1 MRLKKLLLHGFKSF
15 ADHVEITFE
24 DGITG
29 VVGPNGCG
37 KSNIADAVRW
47 VLGEQSAKSLR
58 GAKMEDVIFNGT
70 EKRRR
75 LSYCE
80 VTLVFDN
87 EDHAL
92 ALDFAEVQVT
102 RRVYRSGEGEYKING
117 AACRLRDIVDLFRDT
132 GIGREGYSL
141 IGQGRIDEILS
152 AKSEDRRQV
161 FEEAAGIVKYKARK
175 LDAERRITHTQENLN
190 RVEDILAEL
199 EERVEPLRQQ
209 SEAAREYLQL
219 RDELKVLDLNVF
231 LLRTERYEVRI
242 RELKQSVEALG
253 ESILEANQALEKQ
266 GAERDE
272 AQALLNRYEL
282 EASEK
287 REVVQ
292 RLIREVEAGEGA
304 VQVMRERIAAGE
316 KDRDR
321 IKSQLSAAAE
331 GGEGIRRQVE
341 QMTREIDAEASAI
354 DGAAASLAEKEQA
367 LSRSESEL
375 SDLEERSEG
384 AKQQI
389 IQSMNRLS
397 DVRSQRARL
406 SAMKTALENQI
417 EAMQADREHEQ
428 SGVIALGEHV
438 ESARSILEEETARK
452 QELDRQVAE
461 MQDRV
466 QALGDESQQLQQHV
480 TRLQSERQQRDSRLK
495 LLREMQRDYEG
506 YTNAVKQVLMQARRQ
521 QGGALASD
529 GAGDGS
535 GPRGKGV
542 HGVVA
547 DLIHVPARLERAM
560 DMVLGGALQN
570 IVVDRDEDAKR
581 MIEYLRVNRFGR
593 ATFLPIASVRGRTL
607 SPQERSV
614 LTMPGCIGLASELI
628 EFDPIYQGVVDNLLG
643 RTVVAENLATGIAIQ
658 RAARYQLRLV
668 TIEGDV
674 MHSGGSMTGG
684 SVQSR
689 MTSLLSRA
697 REIEESEQALKKID
711 AEFTASREKYAK
723 LEDDRGQLKRERGE
737 LYDELHRQEV
747 AVARAEAQL
756 KAALE
761 EQDSNN
767 QRVARME
774 AERDRLRAQL
784 SDVTE
789 SLTTLDTQQQ
799 SAESSTDNRQAE
811 VKRLSEEIYRLRG
824 ETDALR
830 ETVNE
835 ERVSLASRRRG
846 LEADIAARDR
856 LSSQA
861 EDADRLRTES
871 EAALAECRNALEKNA
886 ALLESDV
893 ENLHQSKVQLDAA
906 REAFDASDGL
916 RTGVQKQLQQ
926 LAERIDAL
934 RADLDDFSDRHH
946 RSELQLQRVE
956 GEFKQ
961 IQDRIWEDYELT
973 YAGAEPFRQQD
984 FKLTESERRITAI
997 RQRIRAMGTVNVAAL
1012 DEYRHTVERVEALS
1026 TQRDDLLKAQAD
1038 LENIVAELEAKME
1051 KQFKTQFALMNENFQ
1066 RTFVRLFGGGKA
1078 ELRLTDPSDA
1088 LNCGIEIVAQPPGKK
1103 LQMLSLLSGG
1113 ERALTAIAIL
1123 FAILDLKPT
1132 PFCILDEIEAALD
1145 DANIDTYA
1153 DYLKAYSENTQFI
1166 VITHRKG
1173 TMERCDALYGVVME
1187 EKGISKT
1194 VSVKLNE
1201 AV

>member
-1 MRLKKLLLHGFKSF
+1 MRLKKLILHGFKSF
-15 ADHVEITFE
+15 ADRVEITFE

-37 KSNIADAVRW
+37 KSNISDAVRW

-58 GAKMEDVIFNGT
+58 GSKMEDVIFNGT

-80 VTLVFDN
+80 VTLIFDN

-92 ALDFAEVQVT
+92 AIDFAEVQVT

-117 AACRLRDIVDLFRDT
+117 AACRLKDIVDLFRDT
-132 GIGREGYSL
+132 GIGKDGYSL

-175 LDAERRITHTQENLN
+175 LDAERRIAHTQENLN
-190 RVEDILAEL
+190 RVEDILSEL

-219 RDELKVLDLNVF
+219 RDELKLLDLNVF
-231 LLRTERYEVRI
+231 LVRTERYEARI
-242 RELKQSVEALG
+242 KELKASVEALG
-253 ESILEANQALEKQ
+253 ESILEANKSLEKQ
-266 GAERDE
+266 GAQRDE
-272 AQALLNRYEL
+272 AQARLDRLEL

-287 REVVQ
+287 REAVQ

-316 KDRDR
+316 KERDR
-321 IKSQLSAAAE
+321 LETQRTAAAE
-331 GGEGIRRQVE
+331 GGEGIGRQID
-341 QMTREIDAEASAI
+341 QMTRNIVLETQIIETASV
-354 DGAAASLAEKEQA
+354 SLAEKEAA
-367 LSRSESEL
+367 LTESETRL
-375 SDLEERSEG
+375 SDLETRSEN

-389 IQSMNRLS
+389 IQAMNRLG

-406 SAMKTALENQI
+406 SAMQTALNNQLNGM
-417 EAMQADREHEQ
+417 EADRDREQ
-428 SGVIALGEHV
+428 TGVEALGEHV
-438 ESARSILEEETARK
+438 QSAQGILNDETARK
-452 QELDRQVAE
+452 AELDRQVAD
-461 MQDRV
+461 MQSRV
-466 QALGDESQQLQQHV
+466 QALGDQSQQLQQHV
-480 TRLQSERQQRDSRLK
+480 TRLQTERQQRDSRLK

-506 YTNAVKQVLMQARRQ
+506 YNNSVKQVLMQSRRL
-521 QGGALASD
+521 GGA
-529 GAGDGS
+529 
-535 GPRGKGV
+535 GV

-581 MIEYLRVNRFGR
+581 MIEYLRQNRFGR
-593 ATFLPIASVRGRTL
+593 ATFLPISSVRGRTL
-607 SPQERSV
+607 SPQERNV
-614 LTMPGCIGLASELI
+614 LAMPGCVGLASELV
-628 EFDPIYQGVVDNLLG
+628 EFDPQYQGVIDNLLG
-643 RTVVAENLATGIAIQ
+643 RTVVAENLTVGIAIQ
-658 RAARYQLRLV
+658 RAGRYQFRLV
-668 TIEGDV
+668 TLEGDV

-684 SVQSR
+684 SVQGR
-689 MTSLLSRA
+689 MTSLLSRT
-697 REIEESEQALKKID
+697 REIEESELALKKID
-711 AEFTASREKYAK
+711 AQFAEARDQYAK
-723 LEDDRGQLKRERGE
+723 IEAERGNLKRERGE
-737 LYDELHRQEV
+737 LYDELHKQEV

-756 KAALE
+756 SAALE

-767 QRVARME
+767 RRVERME
-774 AERDRLRAQL
+774 GERERLRSQL
-784 SDVTE
+784 EDVTA
-789 SLTTLDTQQQ
+789 SLRELDARQQ
-799 SAESSTDNRQAE
+799 SAETTTEDRQAE
-811 VKRLSEEIYRLRG
+811 VKKLSDELYTLRS
-824 ETDALR
+824 ETEALR
-830 ETVNE
+830 NE
-835 ERVSLASRRRG
+835 VGDQRIQLASRKRG
-846 LEADIAARDR
+846 LEADIANRDR
-856 LSSQA
+856 LAAQA
-861 EDADRLRTES
+861 QDTEKLLAES
-871 EAALAECRNALEKNA
+871 ESLLAECLKALEQNAGLLEQDIKNLDA
-886 ALLESDV
+886 NKALLDS
-893 ENLHQSKVQLDAA
+893 A
-906 REAFDASDGL
+906 RAEFNEADQR
-916 RTGVQKQLQQ
+916 RTGVQKQLQSLGEQ
-926 LAERIDAL
+926 IDQL
-934 RADLDDFSDRHH
+934 RANLDDFSDRHH
-946 RSELQLQRVE
+946 RSEIQLTRVE
-956 GEFKQ
+956 GEYKQ
-961 IQDRIWEDYELT
+961 IQDRIWEDYELS
-973 YAGAEPFRQQD
+973 YAGAEAFRQAD
-984 FKLTESERRITAI
+984 FKLTESEKRIAAI
-997 RQRIRAMGTVNVAAL
+997 RARIRAMGTVNVAAV
-1012 DEYRHTVERVEALS
+1012 DEYRRTVERVEELS

-1038 LENIVAELEAKME
+1038 LEGIVSELETRME
-1051 KQFKTQFALMNENFQ
+1051 KQFKEQFALMNDNFQ
-1066 RTFVRLFGGGKA
+1066 RTFIRLFGGGKA
-1078 ELRLTDPSDA
+1078 ELRLTDPADA

>member
-1 MRLKKLLLHGFKSF
+1 MRLKKLILHGFKSF

-37 KSNIADAVRW
+37 KSNISDAVRW

-70 EKRRR
+70 ESRRR

-92 ALDFAEVQVT
+92 AIDFAEVSVT
-102 RRVYRSGEGEYKING
+102 RRVYRNGDGEYKIND
-117 AACRLRDIVDLFRDT
+117 APCRLRDIVDLFRDT
-132 GIGREGYSL
+132 GIGKDGYSL

-175 LDAERRITHTQENLN
+175 LDAQKRIQRTQENLN

-199 EERVEPLRQQ
+199 EDRVEPLKEQ
-209 SEAAREYLQL
+209 SEQAREYLAL
-219 RDELKVLDLNVF
+219 RDELKGLDLNVF
-231 LLRTERYEVRI
+231 LVRTERYEARI
-242 RELKQSVEALG
+242 RELKESVQALG
-253 ESILEANQALEKQ
+253 ESILEANQALESE
-266 GAERDE
+266 GAKRDE
-272 AQALLNRYEL
+272 AQARLDAL
-282 EASEK
+282 EFESSEK
-287 REVVQ
+287 REAVQ

-316 KDRDR
+316 KERDR
-321 IKSQLSAAAE
+321 IQAQQASAAE
-331 GGEGIRRQVE
+331 GSEGIQRQIE
-341 QMTREIDAEASAI
+341 RMAAEIDEETKALLEAEA
-354 DGAAASLAEKEQA
+354 A
-367 LSRSESEL
+367 LSVREGELEGSETKL
-375 SDLEERSEG
+375 ADLEEASEN
-384 AKQQI
+384 AKQAI
-389 IQSMNRLS
+389 IQAMNRLG

-406 SAMKTALENQI
+406 SAMQTALENQI
-417 EAMQADREHEQ
+417 AAMEADREREQ
-428 SGVIALGEHV
+428 SGFEALSAHV
-438 ESARSILEEETARK
+438 QAAQELLDSENARK
-452 QELDRQVAE
+452 GELDGQAAE
-461 MQDRV
+461 MQAKV
-466 QALGDESQQLQQHV
+466 QALGDEAAALSDHV
-480 TRLQSERQQRDSRLK
+480 TRMQNEKQQRDSRLR

-506 YTNAVKQVLMQARRQ
+506 YNNSVKQVLLQARRQ
-521 QGGALASD
+521 GES
-529 GAGDGS
+529 S
-535 GPRGKGV
+535 GV

-581 MIEYLRVNRFGR
+581 MIEYLRANRFGR

-607 SPQERSV
+607 SQQERSV
-614 LTMPGCIGLASELI
+614 LSMPGCVGLASELV
-628 EFDPIYQGVVDNLLG
+628 EFDAKYQGVIDNLLG
-643 RTVVAENLATGIAIQ
+643 RTVVAEDLTAGIAIQ
-658 RAARYQLRLV
+658 RAGKYQFRLV
-668 TIEGDV
+668 TLEGDV

-689 MTSLLSRA
+689 MTSLLSRT
-697 REIEESEQALKKID
+697 REIEESEQALKKLEAQFEEARQRYAAIED
-711 AEFTASREKYAK
+711 ARA
-723 LEDDRGQLKRERGE
+723 GLKRERGE
-737 LYDELHRQEV
+737 LYDELHKQEV
-747 AVARAEAQL
+747 VVARAEAQL
-756 KAALE
+756 KAALD

-767 QRVARME
+767 ERLARSE
-774 AERDRLRAQL
+774 AERERLRGQL
-784 SDVTE
+784 EDVTQ
-789 SLTTLDTQQQ
+789 SFAALDEQQQ
-799 SAESSTDNRQAE
+799 SAESSTDDRQAE
-811 VKRLSEEIYRLRG
+811 VKRLSEAIYRLRG

-830 ETVNE
+830 DEVNA
-835 ERVSLASRRRG
+835 ERVRLASRKRG
-846 LEADIAARDR
+846 LEATIADRDR

-861 EDADRLRTES
+861 QDAEKLMAES
-871 EAALAECRNALEKNA
+871 EVLLQNCREELEKNA
-886 ALLESDV
+886 ALLEKDIESL
-893 ENLHQSKVQLDAA
+893 NGNKALLDAA
-906 REAFDASDGL
+906 RSDFDEADGR
-916 RTGVQKQLQQ
+916 RTGVQKQLQA
-926 LAERIDAL
+926 LAEQIDAL
-934 RADLDDFSDRHH
+934 RANLDDFSDKHH
-946 RSELQLQRVE
+946 RSELQLARVE

-973 YAGAEPFRQQD
+973 YAGAEPFRQPD
-984 FKLTESERRITAI
+984 FKLTESEKRIAAI

-1012 DEYRHTVERVEALS
+1012 DEYRRTVERVEELNS
-1026 TQRDDLLKAQAD
+1026 QRDDLLKAQAD
-1038 LENIVAELEAKME
+1038 LEGIVAELESRME
-1051 KQFKTQFALMNENFQ
+1051 KQFKEQFALMNDNFQ
-1066 RTFVRLFGGGKA
+1066 RTFVKLFGGGKA
-1078 ELRLTDPSDA
+1078 ELRLADPKDA
-1088 LNCGIEIVAQPPGKK
+1088 LNCGIDIVAQPPGKK

-1153 DYLKAYSENTQFI
+1153 DYLKSYSESTQFI

-1187 EKGISKT
+1187 EKGVSKT